1 MMCVRVRSLVA
12 IDEDLCLPVCCLS
25 TECVRVV
32 VCAKD
37 PLPISRHRVWSPC
50 LLLLLSRNVVV
61 VVVVVVFS
69 FHFLHTHA
77 HTRLDS
83 TLTP

>member
-32 VCAKD
+32 VCQRPSSHIPAQ
-37 PLPISRHRVWSPC
+37 S
-50 LLLLLSRNVVV
+50 
-61 VVVVVVFS
+61 VVFLS
-69 FHFLHTHA
+69 PSPPPFEKKCRRRLPLSLLTHTHA